1 MNKPMS
7 YSWHKHD
14 LYTLPEEFSVNYWR
28 FDHDDL
34 HFGSREDILI
44 ARRGWP
50 LADLT
55 HLVRMFGRV
64 IFQAI
69 MTSSGLHIV
78 I

>member
-7 YSWHKHD
+7 YNWHKHD
-14 LYTLPEEFSVNYWR
+14 LSTLPEEFSVNYWR

-55 HLVRMFGRV
+55 HLVRMLDEWSFKQSWFPV
-64 IFQAI
+64 
-69 MTSSGLHIV
+69 TCIV